1 MKRLFT
7 LLILVSLF
15 GNNVF
20 SQNFNHGLSK
30 EELINLRNSRT
41 YKDEC
46 INERNNS
53 NRTPY
58 LWEYVIDNN
67 PNGNEEFSFCDAK

>member
-30 EELINLRNSRT
+30 EELINVNGIGNKT
-41 YKDEC
+41 Y
-46 INERNNS
+46 
-53 NRTPY
+53 
-58 LWEYVIDNN
+58 
-67 PNGNEEFSFCDAK
+67 AKLENYITTGG